1 MPTYHEVLGHSV
13 PAKILN
19 YLGFSSVSSL
29 SFSVCYV
36 FKSRICNVHLVSIF
50 ILLLLFV
57 LQTEISDKYYSPFIV
72 VFFIYFSYHSFYDKD
87 QFTVL
92 ILKFDIEDFTDP
104 GLLKSRLTLTG
115 LSLWFC
121 LHKCFLYN

>member
-1 MPTYHEVLGHSV
+1 MPFEEET
-13 PAKILN
+13 I
-19 YLGFSSVSSL
+19 SL
-29 SFSVCYV
+29 SV
-36 FKSRICNVHLVSIF
+36 F

-92 ILKFDIEDFTDP
+92 ILKFGIEDFTDP

>member
-19 YLGFSSVSSL
+19 YLALSTTSRL
-29 SFSVCYV
+29 SFSVCCV
-36 FKSRICNVHLVSIF
+36 FKSLICNVHLVSIF

-57 LQTEISDKYYSPFIV
+57 LQTEISGKYYSPFIV

-92 ILKFDIEDFTDP
+92 ILKLGIEDFTDP
-104 GLLKSRLTLTG
+104 VLLKIRLTLTG
-115 LSLWFC
+115 SSLLFC
-121 LHKCFLYN
+121 LHKCFLYS

>member
-19 YLGFSSVSSL
+19 YLGLSSVSSL

-72 VFFIYFSYHSFYDKD
+72 VFFIYFCYHSFYDKD

-92 ILKFDIEDFTDP
+92 ILKFGIEDFTDP